1 MTDPMY
7 IKWGRLEAG
16 LGYEKIEVYFGGIRI
31 SPGVKSRFRS
41 HPPLSQTQQ
50 LTINI
55 FETQTFFEDIPLFC
69 PKISPVEGF
78 PNRET
83 AK

>member
-31 SPGVKSRFRS
+31 SPGVGFVHIPFFLRRKIRS
-41 HPPLSQTQQ
+41 NNLQ
-50 LTINI
+50 
-55 FETQTFFEDIPLFC
+55 
-69 PKISPVEGF
+69 
-78 PNRET
+78 
-83 AK
+83 